1 MVKVYENY
9 PLKQHNTFGIDVKA
23 KYFVVLPSVE
33 NVKSFLATKQFKKKN
48 KLILGGGSNTI
59 FTHDY
64 NGIVII
70 PDITG
75 IHIVKETKK
84 SVILKVGAGVNWDH
98 FVDYCVN
105 NNYVGIENLS
115 NIPGTVGSS
124 PIQNIGAYGVEVKDV
139 VHEVEAIHI
148 ETQEKTLFKKDECNF
163 GYRDSIFKNELK
175 GQYLITNV
183 FFKLSKEPKYITT
196 YGNLKE
202 EVNKLGEVSL
212 KNIRNAII
220 NIRSQKLPD
229 PVTIGNAGSFF
240 KNPIVDYERLKSLK
254 IKHRKVP
261 VYKASRG
268 RYKIPAAWLIE
279 QCHFKGVKH
288 GNTGTFE
295 NQPLVLVNHGNAS
308 GKEVINFAGEIV
320 DAVKNEFGIELEMEV
335 NVV

>member
-33 NVKSFLATKQFKKKN
+33 NIKSFLATREFKNKN
-48 KLILGGGSNTI
+48 KLILGSGSNTI

-64 NGIVII
+64 NGVVII

-75 IHIVKETKK
+75 INIVRETKK
-84 SVILKVGAGVNWDH
+84 SVILKVGAGVIWDR
-98 FVDYCVN
+98 FVEYCVN
-105 NNYVGIENLS
+105 HNFSGIENLS

-124 PIQNIGAYGVEVKDV
+124 PIQNIGAYGVEVKNV
-139 VHEVEAIHI
+139 VIEVEAINI
-148 ETQEKTLFKKDECNF
+148 KSQEKKIFKKEECNF

-183 FFKLSKEPKYITT
+183 FFKLSKEPRYNTS
-196 YGNLKE
+196 YGILNE
-202 EVNKLGEVSL
+202 EVNKLGEVNL
-212 KNIRNAII
+212 KNIRDAVI
-220 NIRSQKLPD
+220 NIRSKKLPD
-229 PVTIGNAGSFF
+229 PISIGNAGSFF
-240 KNPIVDYERLKSLK
+240 KNPIVDYEGLKSLK
-254 IKHRKVP
+254 LKHRKVP
-261 VYKASRG
+261 VFKASRG
-268 RYKIPAAWLIE
+268 MYKIPAAWLIE
-279 QCHFKGVKH
+279 QCNFKGVKH
-288 GNTGTFE
+288 GNTGTYE

-320 DAVKNEFGIELEMEV
+320 EAVKNEFGIELEMEV